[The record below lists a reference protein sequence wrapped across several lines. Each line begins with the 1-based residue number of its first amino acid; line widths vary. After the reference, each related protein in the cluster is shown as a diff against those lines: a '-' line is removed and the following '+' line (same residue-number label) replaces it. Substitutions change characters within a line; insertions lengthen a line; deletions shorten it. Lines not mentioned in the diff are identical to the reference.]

1 MRSMKFPILSSLL
14 ILVIGSIM
22 GGMHQQRLAS
32 LRADHLALVAKA
44 SSLGISLGS
53 MEDPRATKR
62 QREDTTNGARAM
74 TAELIA
80 LAKEMER
87 KQQSAGELDEP
98 SNDKAMNLMN
108 RLMELDASQL
118 KLVVSGLRDDQTLEE
133 KSRRN
138 MIGFAIMMLGEDHP
152 SAALALYAESADL
165 LGGGVIGQQV
175 VASSLRAWAKGSPL
189 AALEWIRANEE
200 SHPEVA
206 NEEAKRTI
214 LAETA
219 LTDPKLA
226 FKLIGEM
233 KLDDPSAAI
242 GELVESGKTPEQRT
256 AILAAMREHL
266 ATLPDSEQRD
276 EILQES
282 LESMGRNLSGESF
295 DTVKSW
301 ITRENLTSE
310 ESARFA
316 AGLSYFNTKQDT
328 GRWIEWM
335 STNLPENDAKE
346 CADNLIGQWTQQDYL
361 AAGKWLAAAPEG
373 PGKSASVATYAE
385 TVAEY
390 EPQVAVQWAL
400 TLPEG
405 AERKA
410 TLESIYQNWPK
421 SDAAAAAEFARKYG
435 IDTEPPKEEP

>member
-1 MRSMKFPILSSLL
+1 MKFPILSSLL

-32 LRADHLALVAKA
+32 LRADHQELVTRA
-44 SSLGISLGS
+44 SSLGIPLDST
-53 MEDPRATKR
+53 EDQRETKR
-62 QREDTTNGARAM
+62 QREDTTHAARAM
-74 TAELIA
+74 TAELIS

-87 KQQSAGELDEP
+87 KQSPSGDLDEP
-98 SNDKAMNLMN
+98 SNERAMDLMN

-118 KLVVSGLRDDQTLEE
+118 KLVVSGLRDDRSLDA
-133 KSRRN
+133 KSRGN
-138 MIGFAIMMLGEDHP
+138 MIGFAILMLGEDHP
-152 SAALALYAESADL
+152 STALGLYAETKDL
-165 LGGGVIGQQV
+165 LSDGLIGQQV
-175 VASSLRAWAKGSPL
+175 VVSSLRAWAKDSPL
-189 AALEWIRANEE
+189 AALEWVRANEE
-200 SHPEVA
+200 SQPEVA

-219 LTDPKLA
+219 LTNPKLA
-226 FKLIGEM
+226 FKLLGEM

-242 GELVESGKTPEQRT
+242 GELAESGKTPEQRT

-266 ATLPDSEQRD
+266 ATLPDGEQRD
-276 EILQES
+276 EILQDS
-282 LESMGRNLSGESF
+282 LESMGRNLSGEDF

-301 ITRENLTSE
+301 ITRSNLTSE

-361 AAGKWLAAAPEG
+361 AAGKWLAAAPDG
-373 PGKSASVATYAE
+373 PGKIASVATYAE

-405 AERKA
+405 AERKG
-410 TLESIYQNWPK
+410 TLENIYQNWPK